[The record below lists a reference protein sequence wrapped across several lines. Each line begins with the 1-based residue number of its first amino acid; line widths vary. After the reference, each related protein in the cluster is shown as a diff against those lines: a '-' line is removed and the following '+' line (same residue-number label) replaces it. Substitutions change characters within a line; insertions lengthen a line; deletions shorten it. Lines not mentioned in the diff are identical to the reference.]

1 MTVSRRPVSIEAAI
15 ALSVFLSAAAVGAAA
30 QTPAADSVPAAGV
43 LPAPDARHGE
53 VLYLRHCAACHR
65 AQGWGDG
72 PREIPALAG
81 QREAYLIEQLARF
94 ASGAR
99 PGSAM
104 HGPAMRDTLQATDVN
119 RPVAMRDLAAYLA
132 RAAPV
137 PRAEQGEGRELG
149 SARSLY
155 LRSCAGCHGEEGA
168 GSGAA
173 PRIGGQHY
181 RYLLSRLREF
191 GAVHGASV
199 TGPALSAP
207 EQMAL
212 ADFTSRLPPRAATP

>member
-1 MTVSRRPVSIEAAI
+1 MQAAI
-15 ALSVFLSAAAVGAAA
+15 ALSVLLGAAAAGATA
-30 QTPAADSVPAAGV
+30 QTPAADS
-43 LPAPDARHGE
+43 APDVRHGE

-65 AQGWGDG
+65 ARGWGDG
-72 PREIPALAG
+72 LREIPALAG
-81 QREAYLIEQLARF
+81 QREAYLIEQLTRF
-94 ASGAR
+94 ANGTR

-137 PRAEQGEGRELG
+137 PQAEQGEARELG
-149 SARSLY
+149 AARSLY
-155 LRSCAGCHGEEGA
+155 LESCAGCHGGQGA
-168 GSGAA
+168 GSAAA

-191 GAVHGASV
+191 GAVHGAGV
-199 TGPALSAP
+199 TVPPLAAP

-212 ADFTSRLPPRAATP
+212 ADFTSRLGPPADTP